1 MRTIARETVFKIL
14 FSRQF
19 SESDGAELKHALYK
33 AEKLTAEDIGY
44 ADRIL
49 SIIEEH
55 KDEFT
60 EIIDRHSHAF
70 PEKRIYPADRSI
82 LLIGL
87 AELLYCADIPAKVT
101 FNEAANIA
109 SKYSSERSASYIS
122 GILSSVG
129 QKGEGNV
136 QAD

>member
-19 SESDGAELKHALYK
+19 SESDGTELKNALCRT
-33 AEKLTAEDIGY
+33 EKLNAEDIAY
-44 ADRIL
+44 ADKIL

-55 KDEFT
+55 KDEFSQ
-60 EIIDRHSHAF
+60 IIDKHSHAF
-70 PEKRIYPADRSI
+70 PEKRIYPADKSI

-87 AELLYCADIPAKVT
+87 AELLYCDDIPSKVT

-122 GILSSVG
+122 GILSAID
-129 QKGEGNV
+129 KGE
-136 QAD
+136 ADV